1 MLVEVVELEKT
12 QQARVE
18 LVAVEMEQQDQILE
32 VQEQQTLVVA
42 VVAVV
47 MELEQQVDQ
56 G

>member
-1 MLVEVVELEKT
+1 
-12 QQARVE
+12 
-18 LVAVEMEQQDQILE
+18 MEQQDQILE